1 MAQGFEC
8 TFLELDAI
16 GDALELDLRLFPFQ
30 FPVHG
35 EFVDE
40 RIRLLEA
47 AHDSLT
53 AKGLID
59 GPRFVPEVE
68 ELLGLFARGRTAIA
82 VVGSV
87 DGEGLCARAVT
98 DNRFGV
104 LAVQHG
110 QAITFDPVTPASLVR
125 ATLALLPPARP
136 GPGSSVMVTD
146 EQPVA
151 AGRHHRA
158 RDEDLSEHQYLQ
170 STRSGPVGSG
180 ANQRAVVDEIMRR
193 PRLGSGYLTVTTRNR
208 NGRESDPMTMSW
220 LDTDAG
226 RYAVLPSTGPDGR
239 THITYTPADQAR
251 LDQALSRLVDQA
263 T

>member
-1 MAQGFEC
+1 MTRGIEC

-59 GPRFVPEVE
+59 GPRFVPDVE
-68 ELLGLFARGRTAIA
+68 DLLGLFARGTVSIA

-87 DGEGLCARAVT
+87 AGEGLCARAVT

-110 QAITFDPVTPASLVR
+110 QQITFDPVTPPSLVR
-125 ATLALLPPARP
+125 ATLALLPPAGP

-146 EQPVA
+146 DQPVV
-151 AGRHHRA
+151 AGRHRT
-158 RDEDLSEHQYLQ
+158 RDEDMSERQYLQ
-170 STRSGPVGSG
+170 SARSGSASSG
-180 ANQRAVVDEIMRR
+180 ASQRAVVDEIMRR

-208 NGRESDPMTMSW
+208 NGRESEPMTMSW

-226 RYAVLPSTGPDGR
+226 RYAVLPSIGPDGR
-239 THITYTPADQAR
+239 THVTYTPADLAR

>member
-1 MAQGFEC
+1 MTRGIEC

-16 GDALELDLRLFPFQ
+16 GDALDLDLRLFPFQ

-35 EFVDE
+35 EFIDE

-53 AKGLID
+53 AKGLIA
-59 GPRFVPEVE
+59 GPRFVPDVE
-68 ELLGLFARGRTAIA
+68 DLLGLFARGIVAVA

-104 LAVQHG
+104 LAVQQG
-110 QAITFDPVTPASLVR
+110 QKVTFDPVTPASLVR

-146 EQPVA
+146 DQPVP
-151 AGRHHRA
+151 AGRHRA
-158 RDEDLSEHQYLQ
+158 RDEDLSDQQYLQ
-170 STRSGPVGSG
+170 SGRTASAGSAGSQRSI
-180 ANQRAVVDEIMRR
+180 VDEIMRR
-193 PRLGSGYLTVTTRNR
+193 PRLGSGYLTVTGRNR
-208 NGRESDPMTMSW
+208 NGRETEPTTMSW

-226 RYAVLPSTGPDGR
+226 RYAVLPSIGPDGR
-239 THITYTPADQAR
+239 THVTYTPADLAR
-251 LDQALSRLVDQA
+251 LDQALSRLVADV

>member
-1 MAQGFEC
+1 MARGFEC

-16 GDALELDLRLFPFQ
+16 GDALDLDLRQFPFQ

-35 EFVDE
+35 EFIEE

-53 AKGLID
+53 GKGLID
-59 GPRFVPEVE
+59 GPRFVPDVE
-68 ELLGLFARGRTAIA
+68 DLLGLFARGTVAIA

-104 LAVQHG
+104 LAVQRG

-125 ATLALLPPARP
+125 ATVGLLPAARP
-136 GPGSSVMVTD
+136 GPGSSVMITD
-146 EQPVA
+146 DQPIP
-151 AGRHHRA
+151 AGRHRA
-158 RDEDLSEHQYLQ
+158 RDEDMSDRRYLQ
-170 STRSGPVGSG
+170 SGRSGTGGSG
-180 ANQRAVVDEIMRR
+180 ANQRAIVDEIMRR

-208 NGRESDPMTMSW
+208 NGRESEPMTMNW

-226 RYAVLPSTGPDGR
+226 RYAVLPSVGPDGR

-251 LDQALSRLVDQA
+251 LDQSLRRLVDLA